1 MPIWFKFPI
10 TFGPVVWKW
19 VRINNIWIFH
29 PRWDVKT
36 APMVVDRCQKHDF
49 IPSNRSRHN
58 FQKNTLTS
66 FTLWRHR
73 CLSGS
78 GFNRH
83 FYFECIPYIWQK
95 YEYIYIPSIL
105 KNGYYWYTNVKGSNP
120 TNDTWKRLWRVLR
133 VMQYQ
138 LSNLSSISSTPM
150 LEN

>member
-1 MPIWFKFPI
+1 MIKFPI
-10 TFGPVVWKW
+10 TFGPVVWKR
-19 VRINNIWIFH
+19 VRINYIRIFH

-83 FYFECIPYIWQK
+83 FYFECIPYDRNMN
-95 YEYIYIPSIL
+95 IYILLPF
-105 KNGYYWYTNVKGSNP
+105 
-120 TNDTWKRLWRVLR
+120 WKMGITGIRMSRV
-133 VMQYQ
+133 Q
-138 LSNLSSISSTPM
+138 TPQM
-150 LEN
+150 TLENDCGVSCV